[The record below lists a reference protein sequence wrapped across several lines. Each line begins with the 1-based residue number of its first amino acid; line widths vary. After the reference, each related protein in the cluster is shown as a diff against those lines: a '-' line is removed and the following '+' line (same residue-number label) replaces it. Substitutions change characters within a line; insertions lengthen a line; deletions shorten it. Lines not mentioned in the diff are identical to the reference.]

1 MSIDCYSLLSKLSS
15 VDQQYDLQKILRAFE
30 YAREAH
36 KGQFRKSGE
45 EYISHPLAVAEIVVS
60 LKLDTDSIC
69 AALLH
74 DTVED
79 RPDKATLEDIK
90 SQFGQDVAELVDGL
104 TKLVSIPFENKEE
117 EHLENLRKMFLAM
130 SKDIRVI
137 FIKLCDRLHNM
148 RTLASHTEEKQ
159 RIIALE
165 TMHVYAPVAHRL
177 GMQKIKQELE
187 KLALLYLDPVGYNE
201 VKNSIDIKYGLN
213 RDFLDKAQEMIGEKL
228 SEQSIRFSISGRVKS
243 IYSMYKKMYTKNKS
257 FDEIYDFYAVRIL
270 VDDELTCYTVLGIIH
285 EMFNSVPG
293 RFKDYISTPKPNM
306 YKSIHTTVIGRYG
319 IPFEVQIRTWE
330 MHEIAEYG
338 LAAHWKY
345 KSNVS
350 AEESISK
357 KLQWIHTLL
366 ETEKDST
373 DNSEDIISSLKFDL
387 FEDEI
392 FVFTPKG
399 DVIDLPVGS
408 TPIDFAYAIHT
419 AVGNKMI
426 GAKINGVIA
435 PIDSVLQTGQIVDI
449 LTSSASKGPNRDWL
463 KIVRTSEARNK
474 IRQWYKKEKREENIE
489 NAKRDIDRI
498 FKKYGAPYTEEQRD
512 QIVLNIAQ
520 KSGVSDVDDYYNSIG
535 YGGVALSK
543 VEAKLKNEFDRVI
556 RPVEQESEST
566 ILSANID
573 TEKDKKVKK
582 KFNSSQSVIVEGIDN
597 CQVKFAKCCN
607 PLPGDTIIG
616 FITKGF
622 GISVHK
628 YDCKNAVDGLKNND
642 IKDRWVT
649 ARWAKN
655 VMDATESC
663 FDAMLNVFA
672 RDEIGVLAEI
682 SGALAEMH
690 VGILSINS
698 HTISTNSDV
707 MIISIT
713 IRTKNTEHFNSIVGR
728 LKKLSSVVD
737 VTRGGLN

>member
-1 MSIDCYSLLSKLSS
+1 MSVDCYNLLTMLGASE
-15 VDQQYDLQKILRAFE
+15 QHYDLQKIIRAFE
-30 YAREAH
+30 YAREMH

-45 EYISHPLAVAEIVVS
+45 EFISHPVAVAEIVAS

-79 RPDKATLEDIK
+79 SPDKATFDDIR
-90 SQFGQDVAELVDGL
+90 SQFGNSVAELVDGL
-104 TKLVSIPFENKEE
+104 TKLVAIPFENKEE

-148 RTLASHTEEKQ
+148 RTLSSHTEEKQ

-201 VKNSIDIKYGLN
+201 VKNSIDIKYGQN
-213 RDFLDKAQEMIGEKL
+213 RDFLDKAQEMIADKL
-228 SEQSIRFSISGRVKS
+228 TEQNIHFSISGRVKS
-243 IYSMYKKMYTKNKS
+243 IYSMYKKMYTKNKN

-345 KSNVS
+345 KSNVTS
-350 AEESISK
+350 EESISK

-366 ETEKDST
+366 ETEKDS
-373 DNSEDIISSLKFDL
+373 DNSEDFISSLKVDL

-419 AVGNKMI
+419 AIGNKMV

-435 PIDSVLQTGQIVDI
+435 PIDTVLQTGQIVDI

-474 IRQWYKKEKREENIE
+474 IRQWFKKEKREENIE
-489 NAKRDIDRI
+489 NAKRDIDRL
-498 FKKYGAPYTEEQRD
+498 FKKYGVPFTDEQRD
-512 QIVLNIAQ
+512 TVVLNLAQ
-520 KSGVSDVDDYYNSIG
+520 KSGLSDVEDYYNSIG
-535 YGGVALSK
+535 YGGISLSK
-543 VEAKLKNEFDRVI
+543 IEAKLKSEFDRVV
-556 RPVEQESEST
+556 RPAEPVEPAT
-566 ILSANID
+566 LTANID
-573 TEKDKKVKK
+573 AEKDKKVKK
-582 KFNSSQSVIVEGIDN
+582 KFNVEQSVIVESVDN

-607 PLPGDTIIG
+607 PLPGDSIIG
-616 FITKGF
+616 FITRGF
-622 GISVHK
+622 GISIHK
-628 YDCKNAVDGLKNND
+628 YDCKNAVEGLKNPDNT
-642 IKDRWVT
+642 DRWVT
-649 ARWAKN
+649 ARWAKSAI
-655 VMDATESC
+655 DAFESR
-663 FDAMLNVFA
+663 FDAVLNVFV

-698 HTISTNSDV
+698 HVVNSNNDI

-713 IRTKNTEHFNSIVGR
+713 IRTKNTDHFNSIVSR
-728 LKKLSSVVD
+728 LKKLGNVVD
-737 VTRGGLN
+737 VTRGGIN

>member
-1 MSIDCYSLLSKLSS
+1 MSIDCSRLLNVLTSS
-15 VDQQYDLQKILRAFE
+15 DQQYDLDKVSRAFE
-30 YAREAH
+30 YANEMH

-45 EYISHPLAVAEIVVS
+45 EYISHPLAVAEIVAS

-79 RPDKATLEDIK
+79 RPDKATLDDIS
-90 SQFGQDVAELVDGL
+90 SQFGKSVAEIVDGL
-104 TKLVSIPFENKEE
+104 TKLVAIRFEDKEE

-148 RTLASHTEEKQ
+148 RTLASHTDEKQ
-159 RIIALE
+159 RLIALE

-187 KLALLYLDPVGYNE
+187 KLALLYLDPVGYDE
-201 VKNSIDIKYGLN
+201 VKTNIDIKYGQN
-213 RDFLDKAQEMIGEKL
+213 RDFLDKAQELIAEKL
-228 SEQSIRFSISGRVKS
+228 DEQKIKYSLSGRVKS
-243 IYSMYKKMYTKNKS
+243 IYSMYKKMYSKNKD

-285 EMFNSVPG
+285 ETFNSVPG

-306 YKSIHTTVIGRYG
+306 YKSIHTTVIGRSG

-345 KSNVS
+345 KSNVT

-373 DNSEDIISSLKFDL
+373 DNSEDIISSLKIDL

-399 DVIDLPVGS
+399 DVIDLPAGS
-408 TPIDFAYAIHT
+408 TSIDFAYAIHT
-419 AVGNKMI
+419 AVGNKMV
-426 GAKINGVIA
+426 GTKINGVIA
-435 PIDSVLQTGQIVDI
+435 PIDTVLQTGQIVDI

-463 KIVRTSEARNK
+463 KIVKTSEARNK

-498 FKKYGAPYTEEQRD
+498 FRKFGIQYNDEQRD
-512 QIVLNIAQ
+512 QIVLNVAK
-520 KSGVSDVDDYYNSIG
+520 KSGVFEVEDYYNAIG

-543 VEAKLKNEFDRVI
+543 IETKLKNEFDKLI
-556 RPVEQESEST
+556 RPIEPEAPPT
-566 ILSANID
+566 LAPNID
-573 TEKDKKVKK
+573 TDKRIKR
-582 KFNSSQSVIVEGIDN
+582 KFASEQSVIIESVDN

-607 PLPGDTIIG
+607 PLPGDSIIG

-622 GISVHK
+622 GISIHK
-628 YDCKNAVDGLKNND
+628 YDCKNAIEGLKRPD
-642 IKDRWVT
+642 TKDRWV
-649 ARWAKN
+649 AASWAKN
-655 VMDATESC
+655 AADATESC
-663 FDAMLNVFA
+663 FDAILNVFA
-672 RDEIGVLAEI
+672 RDKIGALAEI

-698 HTISTNSDV
+698 HAINSNSDV
-707 MIISIT
+707 TIISIT
-713 IRTKNTEHFNSIVGR
+713 IRTKNTDHFNSIVSR
-728 LKKLSSVVD
+728 LKKLDSVVD
-737 VTRGGLN
+737 VTRGSIN

>member
-1 MSIDCYSLLSKLSS
+1 MSVDCYRFLSQLRSNE
-15 VDQQYDLQKILRAFE
+15 QQYDLEKIVQAFE
-30 YAREAH
+30 YAQEMH

-45 EYISHPLAVAEIVVS
+45 EYISHPLAVAEIVAS
-60 LKLDTDSIC
+60 LGLDTDSIC

-79 RPDKATLEDIK
+79 RPDKAKLEDIK
-90 SQFGQDVAELVDGL
+90 SQFGNSVAELVDGL
-104 TKLVSIPFENKEE
+104 TKLVSIPFENKAE

-148 RTLASHTEEKQ
+148 RTLSSHTEEKQ
-159 RIIALE
+159 RVIALE

-187 KLALLYLDPVGYNE
+187 KLALLYLDPVGYDE
-201 VKNSIDIKYGLN
+201 VKNSIDIKYGQN
-213 RDFLDKAQEMIGEKL
+213 RDFLDKAQEMIAEKL
-228 SEQSIRFSISGRVKS
+228 SDQNIHFSISGRVKS
-243 IYSMYKKMYTKNKS
+243 IYSMYKKMYTKNKN

-350 AEESISK
+350 GEESLSK

-373 DNSEDIISSLKFDL
+373 DNSEDIISSLKVDL

-399 DVIDLPVGS
+399 DVIDLPLGS
-408 TPIDFAYAIHT
+408 TSIDFAYAIHT
-419 AVGNKMI
+419 AVGNKMV

-435 PIDSVLQTGQIVDI
+435 PIDTVLQTGQIVDI

-474 IRQWYKKEKREENIE
+474 IRQWFKKEKREENIE
-489 NAKRDIDRI
+489 NAKRDIDRL
-498 FKKYGAPYTEEQRD
+498 FKKYGIPFTEEQRD
-512 QIVLNIAQ
+512 SVVLAIAQ
-520 KSGVSDVDDYYNSIG
+520 KSGITDVEDYYNSIG
-535 YGGVALSK
+535 YGGVSLSK
-543 VEAKLKNEFDRVI
+543 IEAKLKNEFDRSV
-556 RPVEQESEST
+556 RPAETPEETVT
-566 ILSANID
+566 LSANID
-573 TEKDKKVKK
+573 AEKDKKAKK
-582 KFNSSQSVIVEGIDN
+582 KINSVQSVIIESVDN

-607 PLPGDTIIG
+607 PLPGDSIIG

-622 GISVHK
+622 GISIHK
-628 YDCKNAVDGLKNND
+628 YDCKNAIEGLKHPEN
-642 IKDRWVT
+642 KDRWVT
-649 ARWAKN
+649 ARWSKSA
-655 VMDATESC
+655 MDAFDSC
-663 FDAMLNVFA
+663 FDAVLNVFA

-698 HTISTNSDV
+698 HVISTNSDV

-713 IRTKNTEHFNSIVGR
+713 IRTKNTDHFNSIVSR

>member
-1 MSIDCYSLLSKLSS
+1 MSTDLMSLFSRLTQNE
-15 VDQQYDLQKILRAFE
+15 QQYDLKKIELAYE
-30 YAREAH
+30 YAREMH
-36 KGQFRKSGE
+36 SGQYRKSGE
-45 EYISHPLAVAEIVVS
+45 EYISHPIAVAEIVAS
-60 LKLDTDSIC
+60 MKLDTDSIC

-79 RPDKATLEDIK
+79 RPDKATLADIK
-90 SQFGQDVAELVDGL
+90 SQFGQNVADLVDGL
-104 TKLVSIPFENKEE
+104 TKLMAIPFEDKEE

-148 RTLASHTEEKQ
+148 RTLSSHTEEKQ
-159 RIIALE
+159 RLIALE
-165 TMHVYAPVAHRL
+165 TMHVYAPLAHRL

-187 KLALLYLDPVGYNE
+187 KLAILYLDPVGYEEIQSN
-201 VKNSIDIKYGLN
+201 VNIKFGQT
-213 RDFLDKAQEMIGEKL
+213 RDFLVKAQDMIKEKL
-228 SEQSIRFSISGRVKS
+228 DSQKIHFSIEGRVKS

-330 MHEIAEYG
+330 MHEVAEYG

-345 KSNVS
+345 KVNVS
-350 AEESISK
+350 GEDNIAK
-357 KLQWIHTLL
+357 KLQWIRTLL

-373 DNSEDIISSLKFDL
+373 ENSDDIIGSLKVDL

-399 DVIDLPVGS
+399 DVIDLPAGS
-408 TPIDFAYAIHT
+408 TAIDFAYAIHT
-419 AVGNKMI
+419 AIGNKMI

-435 PIDSVLQTGQIVDI
+435 PIDTPLQTGQIIDV

-463 KIVRTSEARNK
+463 KIVKTSEARNK

-489 NAKRDIDRI
+489 QAKREIDKI
-498 FKKYGAPYTEEQRD
+498 FHKISSQYNDEQRD
-512 QIVLNIAQ
+512 TAVLNIA
-520 KSGVSDVDDYYNSIG
+520 KKTGIEDVNDYYNAIG

-543 VEAKLKNEFDRVI
+543 IENKLKSEFEKLTRSPKEEAPSLTATAPI
-556 RPVEQESEST
+556 EKKIKRGTP
-566 ILSANID
+566 LSQ
-573 TEKDKKVKK
+573 T
-582 KFNSSQSVIVEGIDN
+582 VIVESIDN
-597 CQVKFAKCCN
+597 CQVKFAKCCS
-607 PLPGDTIIG
+607 PLPGDNIIG

-622 GISVHK
+622 GISIHK
-628 YDCKNAVDGLKNND
+628 YDCKNAIEGLQNEET
-642 IKDRWVT
+642 KDRWVT

-655 VMDATESC
+655 VSSSSDTS
-663 FDAMLNVFA
+663 FDALINVFV
-672 RDEIGVLAEI
+672 RDDIGVLAEI
-682 SGALAEMH
+682 SVALAEMH

-698 HTISTNSDV
+698 HNINANSEV
-707 MIISIT
+707 MIISLTVRAKSTDHI
-713 IRTKNTEHFNSIVGR
+713 NSIISR

-737 VTRGGLN
+737 VTRGGNH

>member
-1 MSIDCYSLLSKLSS
+1 MSTDLMSLFSRLTQSE
-15 VDQQYDLQKILRAFE
+15 QQYDLKKIEEAYE
-30 YAREAH
+30 YAREMH
-36 KGQFRKSGE
+36 SGQFRKSGE
-45 EYISHPLAVAEIVVS
+45 EYISHPIAVAEIVAS
-60 LKLDTDSIC
+60 MKLDTDSVC

-79 RPDKATLEDIK
+79 RPDKATLADIK
-90 SQFGQDVAELVDGL
+90 SQFGQSVADLVDGL
-104 TKLVSIPFENKEE
+104 TKLMAIPFEDKEE

-148 RTLASHTEEKQ
+148 RTLSSHTEEKQ
-159 RIIALE
+159 RLIALE
-165 TMHVYAPVAHRL
+165 TMHVYAPLAHRL

-187 KLALLYLDPVGYNE
+187 KLAILYLDPVGYEEIQGN
-201 VKNSIDIKYGLN
+201 VNIKFGQT
-213 RDFLDKAQEMIGEKL
+213 RDFLVKAQDMIKEKL
-228 SEQSIRFSISGRVKS
+228 DSQKIHFSIEGRVKS

-345 KSNVS
+345 KVNVS
-350 AEESISK
+350 GEDNIAK
-357 KLQWIHTLL
+357 KLQWIRTLL

-373 DNSEDIISSLKFDL
+373 ENSDDIIGSLKVDL

-399 DVIDLPVGS
+399 DVIDLPAGS
-408 TPIDFAYAIHT
+408 TAIDFAYAIHT

-435 PIDSVLQTGQIVDI
+435 PIDTPLETGQIIDV

-463 KIVRTSEARNK
+463 KIVKTSEARNK

-489 NAKRDIDRI
+489 QAKREIDKI
-498 FKKYGAPYTEEQRD
+498 FHKISSQYNDEQRD
-512 QIVLNIAQ
+512 AAVLSVAKKTGIE
-520 KSGVSDVDDYYNSIG
+520 DVNDYYNAIG

-543 VEAKLKNEFDRVI
+543 IENKLKNEFEKLTRAPKEEAPTLTATT
-556 RPVEQESEST
+556 PVE
-566 ILSANID
+566 
-573 TEKDKKVKK
+573 KKAKK
-582 KFNSSQSVIVEGIDN
+582 GTPSSQTVIVESVDN
-597 CQVKFAKCCN
+597 CQVKFAKCCS
-607 PLPGDTIIG
+607 PLPGDNIIG

-622 GISVHK
+622 GISIHK
-628 YDCKNAVDGLKNND
+628 YDCKNAIEGLQNEET
-642 IKDRWVT
+642 KDRWVT

-655 VMDATESC
+655 VSSSSDTS
-663 FDAMLNVFA
+663 FDALINVFVH
-672 RDEIGVLAEI
+672 DDIGVLAEI
-682 SGALAEMH
+682 SVALAEMH

-698 HTISTNSDV
+698 HNINSNNEV
-707 MIISIT
+707 MIISLTVRAKSTDHI
-713 IRTKNTEHFNSIVGR
+713 NSIISR

-737 VTRGGLN
+737 VTRGGNH

>member
-1 MSIDCYSLLSKLSS
+1 MSTYLLSLFSKLNQS
-15 VDQQYDLQKILRAFE
+15 DLQYDLKKIEQAYE
-30 YAREAH
+30 YAKEMH
-36 KGQFRKSGE
+36 KGQYRKSGE
-45 EYISHPLAVAEIVVS
+45 EYISHPIAVAEIVAS
-60 LKLDTDSIC
+60 LNLDTDSVC

-79 RPDKATLEDIK
+79 RPDKATLSDIK
-90 SQFGQDVAELVDGL
+90 THFGQSVADLVDGL
-104 TKLVSIPFENKEE
+104 TKLVTIPFEDKEE

-148 RTLASHTEEKQ
+148 RTLSSHTEEKQ
-159 RIIALE
+159 RLIALE
-165 TMHVYAPVAHRL
+165 TMHVYAPLAHRL

-187 KLALLYLDPVGYNE
+187 KLAILYLDPVGYEE
-201 VKNSIDIKYGLN
+201 VQSNVNIKYGQN
-213 RDFLDKAQEMIGEKL
+213 RDFLVKAQDMIKEKL
-228 SEQSIRFSISGRVKS
+228 DEQKIHFSIEGRVKS
-243 IYSMYKKMYTKNKS
+243 IYSMYKKMFTKNKS
-257 FDEIYDFYAVRIL
+257 FEEIYDFYAVRIL

-345 KSNVS
+345 KVNVS
-350 AEESISK
+350 SEDNIAK

-373 DNSEDIISSLKFDL
+373 ENSDDIIGSLKVDL

-399 DVIDLPVGS
+399 DVIDLPAGS
-408 TPIDFAYAIHT
+408 TSIDFAYAIHT

-435 PIDSVLQTGQIVDI
+435 PIDTVLETGQIVDI
-449 LTSSASKGPNRDWL
+449 LTSTASKGPNRDWL
-463 KIVRTSEARNK
+463 KIVKTSEARNK
-474 IRQWYKKEKREENIE
+474 IRQWYKKEKRDENIE
-489 NAKRDIDRI
+489 NAKRDIDKI
-498 FKKYGAPYTEEQRD
+498 FHKICAQYNDEQRD
-512 QIVLNIAQ
+512 TAVLNVAKKTGIE
-520 KSGVSDVDDYYNSIG
+520 DVNDYYNSIG

-543 VEAKLKNEFDRVI
+543 IENKLKNEFEKLVRVQKAETPATALSSNI
-556 RPVEQESEST
+556 ES
-566 ILSANID
+566 
-573 TEKDKKVKK
+573 DKKTVVSHKTT
-582 KFNSSQSVIVEGIDN
+582 QSVIIESVDN
-597 CQVKFAKCCN
+597 CQVKFAKCCS
-607 PLPGDTIIG
+607 PLPGDSIIG

-622 GISVHK
+622 GISIHK
-628 YDCKNAVDGLKNND
+628 YDCKNAVEGMKNPD
-642 IKDRWVT
+642 TKDRWVT
-649 ARWAKN
+649 ASWAKN
-655 VMDATESC
+655 ASNSSESC
-663 FDAMLNVFA
+663 FDALLNVFA

-698 HTISTNSDV
+698 HSVSTNSDV

-713 IRTKNTEHFNSIVGR
+713 IRTKNTDHFNSIISR

-737 VTRGGLN
+737 VTRGSIN

>member
-1 MSIDCYSLLSKLSS
+1 MGIDFNSLLSKLDSS
-15 VDQQYDLQKILRAFE
+15 EQQYDIQKITRAFE
-30 YAREAH
+30 YAREMH

-45 EYISHPLAVAEIVVS
+45 EYISHPLAVAEIVAS
-60 LKLDTDSIC
+60 LNLDTDSIC

-79 RPDKATLEDIK
+79 RPDKATFDDIR
-90 SQFGQDVAELVDGL
+90 SQFGQSVAELVDGL
-104 TKLVSIPFENKEE
+104 TKLVAIPFENKEE

-137 FIKLCDRLHNM
+137 FIKLCDRLHNL

-159 RIIALE
+159 RLIALE

-177 GMQKIKQELE
+177 GIQKIKQELE
-187 KLALLYLDPVGYNE
+187 KHALLYLDPVGYEE
-201 VKNSIDIKYGLN
+201 VKNCINIKYGQN
-213 RDFLDKAQEMIGEKL
+213 RDFLDKAQEMIGDKL
-228 SEQSIRFSISGRVKS
+228 REQNIHFSISGRVKS
-243 IYSMYKKMYTKNKS
+243 IYSMYKKMYTKNRN
-257 FDEIYDFYAVRIL
+257 FEEIYDFYAVRIL

-306 YKSIHTTVIGRYG
+306 YKSIHTTVIGRHS

-350 AEESISK
+350 GADNLSK

-373 DNSEDIISSLKFDL
+373 ENSEEIISSLKVDL

-419 AVGNKMI
+419 AIGNKMV
-426 GAKINGVIA
+426 GAKVNGVIA
-435 PIDSVLQTGQIVDI
+435 PIDTILQTGQIVDV

-474 IRQWYKKEKREENIE
+474 IRQWFKKEKREENIE
-489 NAKRDIDRI
+489 NAKHDIEKL
-498 FKKYGAPYTEEQRD
+498 FKKYGVPFNDEQRD
-512 QIVLNIAQ
+512 TVVLNVAT
-520 KSGVSDVDDYYNSIG
+520 KSGITDVEDYYNSIG
-535 YGGVALSK
+535 YGGVSLSK
-543 VEAKLKNEFDRVI
+543 IEGKLKSEFDRIV
-556 RPVEQESEST
+556 RPAEPEAPVT
-566 ILSANID
+566 LTANI
-573 TEKDKKVKK
+573 TAEKDKKTKK
-582 KFNSSQSVIVEGIDN
+582 KINSQQSVIIDSVDN

-607 PLPGDTIIG
+607 PLPGDSIIG

-622 GISVHK
+622 GISIHK
-628 YDCKNAVDGLKNND
+628 YDCKNVVEGLKNDEN
-642 IKDRWVT
+642 KDRWVT
-649 ARWAKN
+649 ARWSKAAI
-655 VMDATESC
+655 DAYDSC
-663 FDAMLNVFA
+663 FDAVLNVFA

-698 HTISTNSDV
+698 HSVNANSDI

-713 IRTKNTEHFNSIVGR
+713 IRTKNTEHFNSIVSR
-728 LKKLSSVVD
+728 LKKLDSVVD
-737 VTRGGLN
+737 VTRGCLN

>member
-1 MSIDCYSLLSKLSS
+1 MSTDCYNLLTKLGTS
-15 VDQQYDLQKILRAFE
+15 DQQYDLQKIVRAFE
-30 YAREAH
+30 YASEMH

-45 EYISHPLAVAEIVVS
+45 EYISHPLAVAEIVAS
-60 LKLDTDSIC
+60 LNLDTDSIC

-79 RPDKATLEDIK
+79 RPDKATLADIK
-90 SQFGQDVAELVDGL
+90 NQFGQSVADLVDGL
-104 TKLVSIPFENKEE
+104 TKLVAIRFEDKEE
-117 EHLENLRKMFLAM
+117 EHIENIRKMFLAM

-148 RTLASHTEEKQ
+148 RTLSSHTEEKQ

-187 KLALLYLDPVGYNE
+187 KLALLYLDPVGYDE
-201 VKNSIDIKYGLN
+201 VKTSIDIKYGQN

-228 SEQSIRFSISGRVKS
+228 DEQNIHYSISGRVKS

-306 YKSIHTTVIGRYG
+306 YKSIHTTVIGKYG

-350 AEESISK
+350 GEENLSK

-373 DNSEDIISSLKFDL
+373 DNSEDIISALKVDL
-387 FEDEI
+387 FEDEV

-399 DVIDLPVGS
+399 DVIDLPAGS

-419 AVGNKMI
+419 AVGNKMV

-435 PIDSVLQTGQIVDI
+435 PIDTVLQTGQIVDV

-474 IRQWYKKEKREENIE
+474 IRQWFKKEKREENIE
-489 NAKRDIDRI
+489 NAKRDIERML
-498 FKKYGAPYTEEQRD
+498 KKFGAPFTEEQMNT
-512 QIVLNIAQ
+512 IVLNVAQ
-520 KSGVSDVDDYYNSIG
+520 RSGVTDVEDYYNSIG
-535 YGGVALSK
+535 YGGVSLSK
-543 VEAKLKNEFDRVI
+543 IENRLKSEFEKLI
-556 RPVEQESEST
+556 RPAEPESPVA
-566 ILSANID
+566 LSANID
-573 TEKDKKVKK
+573 AEKDKKAKK
-582 KFNSSQSVIVEGIDN
+582 KLGAQQSVIVESIDN
-597 CQVKFAKCCN
+597 CQVKYAKCCN
-607 PLPGDTIIG
+607 PLPGDSIIG

-622 GISVHK
+622 GISIHK
-628 YDCKNAVDGLKNND
+628 YDCKNAVEGLKNPES
-642 IKDRWVT
+642 KDRWVT
-649 ARWAKN
+649 ARWAKSAL
-655 VMDATESC
+655 DSYDSC
-663 FDAMLNVFA
+663 FDAVLNVFA

-698 HTISTNSDV
+698 HSISSNSDV

-713 IRTKNTEHFNSIVGR
+713 IRTKNTDHFNSIVQR
-728 LKKLSSVVD
+728 LKKLNSVVD
-737 VTRGGLN
+737 VTRGNII

>member
-1 MSIDCYSLLSKLSS
+1 MSTDLISLFSRLTQAE
-15 VDQQYDLQKILRAFE
+15 QQYDLKKIEEAYE
-30 YAREAH
+30 YAKEMH
-36 KGQFRKSGE
+36 SGQFRKSGE
-45 EYISHPLAVAEIVVS
+45 EYISHPIAVAEIVAS
-60 LKLDTDSIC
+60 MKLDTDSVC

-79 RPDKATLEDIK
+79 RPDKATLADIK
-90 SQFGQDVAELVDGL
+90 NQFGQSVADLVDGL
-104 TKLVSIPFENKEE
+104 TKLMAIPFEDKEE

-148 RTLASHTEEKQ
+148 RTLSSHTEEKQ
-159 RIIALE
+159 RLIALE
-165 TMHVYAPVAHRL
+165 TMHVYAPLAHRL

-187 KLALLYLDPVGYNE
+187 KLAILYLDPVGYEEIQGN
-201 VKNSIDIKYGLN
+201 VNIKFGQT
-213 RDFLDKAQEMIGEKL
+213 RDFLVKAQDMIKEKL
-228 SEQSIRFSISGRVKS
+228 DSQKIHFSIEGRVKS

-345 KSNVS
+345 KVNVS
-350 AEESISK
+350 GEDNIAK
-357 KLQWIHTLL
+357 KLQWIRTLL

-373 DNSEDIISSLKFDL
+373 ENSDDIIGSLKVDL

-399 DVIDLPVGS
+399 DVIDLPAGS
-408 TPIDFAYAIHT
+408 TAIDFAYAIHT

-435 PIDSVLQTGQIVDI
+435 PIDTPLETGQIIDV

-463 KIVRTSEARNK
+463 KIVKTSEARNK

-489 NAKRDIDRI
+489 QAKREIDKIFHRI
-498 FKKYGAPYTEEQRD
+498 CSQYNDEQRD
-512 QIVLNIAQ
+512 TAVLNVAKKTGIE
-520 KSGVSDVDDYYNSIG
+520 DVNDYYNAIG

-543 VEAKLKNEFDRVI
+543 IENKLKNEFERLTRAPKEEAPALTATV
-556 RPVEQESEST
+556 PVE
-566 ILSANID
+566 
-573 TEKDKKVKK
+573 KKVKK
-582 KFNSSQSVIVEGIDN
+582 GAPSSQTVIVESVDN
-597 CQVKFAKCCN
+597 CQVKFAKCCS
-607 PLPGDTIIG
+607 PLPGDNIIG

-622 GISVHK
+622 GISIHK
-628 YDCKNAVDGLKNND
+628 YDCKNAIEGLQNEET
-642 IKDRWVT
+642 KDRWVT

-655 VMDATESC
+655 VSSSSDTS
-663 FDAMLNVFA
+663 FDALINVFVH
-672 RDEIGVLAEI
+672 DDIGVLAEI
-682 SGALAEMH
+682 SVALAEMH

-698 HTISTNSDV
+698 HNVNSNNDV
-707 MIISIT
+707 MIISLTVRAKSTDHI
-713 IRTKNTEHFNSIVGR
+713 NSIISR

-737 VTRGGLN
+737 VTRGGNH